1 MAGGQHS
8 TTPAMCGFIRSRKS
22 PLKANG
28 WHSFNK
34 DPYRHRFSS
43 LISVTR
49 HAVFARC
56 RIPNRFLENWA
67 AACTFLPTMAGLTAS
82 NAIMPVA
89 GIGID
94 RSARPIQRSHSAS
107 CSSEFAPLWE
117 SGSIPTLERRLT
129 IFTQFAADMAAIGPA
144 NILYSDGDVLFVHG
158 HRRTQAD
165 GRITPPGLWRLS
177 RQCEKCRDIV
187 ARDHATSSRLD
198 RRKQEVMLF
207 ASIPL
212 SDEDWV
218 PLVEGEVLAI
228 RHGRL
233 LDSAGARNF
242 SKTKTRI
249 RALQSTG

>member
-1 MAGGQHS
+1 MCELLALSSRLPTSVTLSLSTFAQHRGADDGWGQHS

-107 CSSEFAPLWE
+107 CSSESHRYGRAVQFPHWKEDLQ
-117 SGSIPTLERRLT
+117 SSRSLPPTWPPSVPPISFIRMVTSSLFMG
-129 IFTQFAADMAAIGPA
+129 IAACRQM
-144 NILYSDGDVLFVHG
+144 DVLRHRDFGVFRVNAKNVATPSHG
-158 HRRTQAD
+158 ITQ
-165 GRITPPGLWRLS
+165 
-177 RQCEKCRDIV
+177 
-187 ARDHATSSRLD
+187 HH
-198 RRKQEVMLF
+198 
-207 ASIPL
+207 
-212 SDEDWV
+212 
-218 PLVEGEVLAI
+218 LAWT
-228 RHGRL
+228 
-233 LDSAGARNF
+233 AAN
-242 SKTKTRI
+242 KK
-249 RALQSTG
+249 

>member
-67 AACTFLPTMAGLTAS
+67 AACTFLPTMAGLT
-82 NAIMPVA
+82 VFERDYA
-89 GIGID
+89 GSWN
-94 RSARPIQRSHSAS
+94 RYRPIGETD
-107 CSSEFAPLWE
+107 SEVAFCILLERVAPLWE
-117 SGSIPTLERRLT
+117 SGSIPTWERRLA

-158 HRRTQAD
+158 HRRMQAD

-177 RQCEKCRDIV
+177 RQCEKCRDTV

-212 SDEDWV
+212 SDEEWV

>member
-1 MAGGQHS
+1 MAGGRHS

-49 HAVFARC
+49 HGAFARC

-67 AACTFLPTMAGLTAS
+67 AGCTFLPTMAGLTAS
-82 NAIMPVA
+82 NAIMPIA
-89 GIGID
+89 GIGIG
-94 RSARPIQRSHSAS
+94 RSVRPI
-107 CSSEFAPLWE
+107 SEVAFCILLERLAPLWE
-117 SGSIPTLERRLT
+117 SGSVPALDRRLAV
-129 IFTQFAADMAAIGPA
+129 FRQFAADMAAIGPA
-144 NILYSDGDVLFVHG
+144 NMLYSDGDVLFVHG
-158 HRRTQAD
+158 HRRMQAD

-177 RQCEKCRDIV
+177 RLCEKCRDTV

-242 SKTKTRI
+242 SKTETRI
-249 RALQSTG
+249 QALQSAG